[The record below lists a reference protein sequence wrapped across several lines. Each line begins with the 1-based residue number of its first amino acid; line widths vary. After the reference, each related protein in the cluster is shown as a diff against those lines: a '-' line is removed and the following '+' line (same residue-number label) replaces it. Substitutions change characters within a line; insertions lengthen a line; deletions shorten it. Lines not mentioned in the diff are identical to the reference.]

1 MVLGYEILTVGW
13 LWWRWLLWEARGL
26 RSAGHAA
33 GRVAMQVI
41 RWSFS
46 STNQYKGHRLY
57 IFPSMMIPFD
67 IAIIIGCHASNCLHL
82 PSNWSADGWRWW
94 THHHHHH
101 RHHHPHHCQHHHH
114 HHQPRQRLWW
124 RFITIKWY
132 MMFDL
137 VRKINLWFYLVSLGQ
152 RRLRLGSQSSAI
164 MKDHYIGA
172 AIGDCPD
179 VSLSLSF
186 HIWHQN
192 NCLPVWA
199 LTNCVLCGWWSRFL
213 ADQIKEVAL
222 QLLDKMEESLN
233 QSRK

>member
-1 MVLGYEILTVGW
+1 MVLRYETRTVGW
-13 LWWRWLLWEARGL
+13 LCWRWLLWEARGL

-46 STNQYKGHRLY
+46 STNQYKGHCLY

-82 PSNWSADGWRWW
+82 SSSWSADGWRWW

-101 RHHHPHHCQHHHH
+101 RHYHPHHCQHHHH
-114 HHQPRQRLWW
+114 LHQP
-124 RFITIKWY
+124 
-132 MMFDL
+132 
-137 VRKINLWFYLVSLGQ
+137 FYLVSLVQ